1 MPQTKR
7 HHRWGRTAA
16 LIVAV
21 FSCLLAVIIF
31 TNRQSIADQL
41 AFWRY
46 SAPQEIAT
54 LADRSGMSSRG
65 RFLFYASQP
74 ALETATDF
82 NGNCKKTEQATAILG
97 CYVNN
102 RIYIYNV
109 DNPQLD
115 GIREVTAAHEML
127 HVAYDRMSSGE
138 KQRINALLE
147 DEYAKLRTD
156 AEFADRMSYY
166 ARAEPGER
174 DNELHSIIGT
184 EVADIDPELEVHYK
198 AYFTNR
204 ASVVSLHKKYAQV
217 FADLSSKSDELT
229 NQLNTLIDQ
238 INLDTKK
245 YNTDAS
251 QLNSD
256 ISSFNARASSG
267 DFSSQSDFNV
277 ERAALEARVNQLESN
292 RMAINQKVDQY
303 NSIRDE
309 LLSLASQSDA
319 LNRSLNSTLAPA
331 PSV

>member
-21 FSCLLAVIIF
+21 LSWILAVIIF
-31 TNRQSIADQL
+31 TNRQNIVDQL
-41 AFWRY
+41 SFWRY
-46 SAPQEIAT
+46 TPSKEIAT
-54 LADRSGMSSRG
+54 LVDRSGMSSRG
-65 RFLFYASQP
+65 KFLFYASQP
-74 ALETATDF
+74 SLETAADF
-82 NGNCKKTEQATAILG
+82 NGNCKKTEQSTAILG
-97 CYVNN
+97 CYVND

-109 DNPQLD
+109 DNTQLD

-156 AEFADRMSYY
+156 AEFADRMAYY
-166 ARAEPGER
+166 ARSEPGER

-184 EVADIDPELEVHYK
+184 EVENIDPELEVHYK
-198 AYFTNR
+198 AYFTAR
-204 ASVVSLHKKYAQV
+204 ESVVSLHKKYAQV
-217 FADLSSKSDELT
+217 FKDLSSKSDELT
-229 NQLNTLIDQ
+229 NELNTLIDQ
-238 INLDTKK
+238 INLDTKQ
-245 YNTDAS
+245 YNADAS

-256 ISSFNARASSG
+256 IASFNTRASAG
-267 DFSSQSDFNV
+267 DFSSQSEFNT
-277 ERAALEARVNQLESN
+277 ERSALEARVNSLESS
-292 RMAINQKVDQY
+292 RTAINQKVDRY

-309 LLSLASQSDA
+309 LLSLASQSEA